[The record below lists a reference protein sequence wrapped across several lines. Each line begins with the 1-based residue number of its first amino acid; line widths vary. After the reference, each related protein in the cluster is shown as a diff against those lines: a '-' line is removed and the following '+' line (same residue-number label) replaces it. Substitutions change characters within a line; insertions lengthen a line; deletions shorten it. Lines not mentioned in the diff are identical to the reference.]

1 MKWFFKIVFIKGGM
15 NFFLNLNIIR
25 VFLLN
30 KFFESRVLIFVF
42 KYKIIIVYIEF
53 FVLFCLLNL
62 VV

>member
-1 MKWFFKIVFIKGGM
+1 MKRFFKIVFIKGGM